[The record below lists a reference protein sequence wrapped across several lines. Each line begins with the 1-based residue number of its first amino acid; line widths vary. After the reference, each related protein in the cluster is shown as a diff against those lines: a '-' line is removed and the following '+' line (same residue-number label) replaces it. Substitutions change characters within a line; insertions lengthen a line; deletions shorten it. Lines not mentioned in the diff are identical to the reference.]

1 LTLTACKDDSKP
13 KFQGV
18 DVTGADYAK
27 DIPLTDVHGKK
38 RSLKDFSGKVVAV
51 FFGYTQCPDV
61 CPTTLQELLE
71 VKQAL
76 GADGDK
82 LQAVFVSLDP
92 ERDTPEVLK
101 AYLANFDESFVG
113 LQRYGRR
120 DCCRGQGLQDL
131 LQEGARQG
139 RRNLH
144 TRSFGRHLSFRSPGP
159 LARVRALWRG
169 TAVADSGRE
178 GTAGLKR
185 SRPAALVSGSE
196 IYCYML
202 VFDIAQGERAMSRA

>member
-1 LTLTACKDDSKP
+1 MRAFGAATLACTAAFTLTACKDDKKP
-13 KFQGV
+13 AFQGV

-27 DIPLTDVHGKK
+27 DIPLTDVNGQK

-101 AYLANFDESFVG
+101 AYLANFDQSFVG
-113 LQRYGRR
+113 LSGTPEELAAVVKDFKIYFKKVPGKTEGTYTVDHSAGTYLYDPQGRLRIYERYGA
-120 DCCRGQGLQDL
+120 GPQVLVQD
-131 LQEGARQG
+131 
-139 RRNLH
+139 
-144 TRSFGRHLSFRSPGP
+144 
-159 LARVRALWRG
+159 VRALLG
-169 TAVADSGRE
+169 
-178 GTAGLKR
+178 
-185 SRPAALVSGSE
+185 
-196 IYCYML
+196 
-202 VFDIAQGERAMSRA
+202 